1 MKKLFLLLFVSVFLL
16 LNSALTV
23 NAYDRFTNH
32 NVEIVVQEDG
42 IYKMTHVIDVF
53 FDTPSQGIYALI
65 PQVYN
70 MQFTLEDGTVVDRV
84 YRFPVSNIS
93 VLNEESLIESSYEGV
108 RIRIGT
114 EGEYFTGAKRFTYS
128 YTIKTRDLG
137 LDGKQLFY
145 FNIIGDGWQLPMERI
160 EFKILFP
167 KDVTSFT
174 KEFYSGPYG
183 SDVSDGVEYTV
194 EGNMIF
200 GTLESGLRQYE
211 ALTIW
216 MPVSNDFFSFPK
228 PFNFTI
234 LSTLYALLFTVIVGL
249 LYLRFGKDDLL
260 VESVEFNPPAGY
272 SSAQVGYIFD
282 GAVDNKDVVSLIIE
296 WAAQGYLTIEE
307 LDKKNIQLNKIA
319 DINSRAI
326 AAEKS
331 LFNDLFRG
339 RDSVTTKELE
349 QSFYTSVNFAKMN
362 ITRYFLGNK
371 ERRIFSIIA
380 DVLQILLGI
389 LVITVPAFHLS
400 AIIYNQVF
408 YAAQAIGIGIAA
420 SLLAI
425 PPVIIFT
432 TLMRKK
438 QTMKKVSISA
448 LTIVGIALTALFIF
462 VQFMVQSAYNGNILM
477 FVVVM
482 GSYLVSLYF
491 VTIMDKRTDKGLELY
506 GKVLGLKNFIEL
518 AEKSKLEMLVHDDP
532 EYFYKILPYAY
543 VLNVTDTWAK
553 KFESITIQPP
563 QWYVG
568 PGPFNHFFFVR
579 SLNSSMHRMTSAM
592 TSLPPAKAG
601 RGGGGFG
608 SGGGGFSGGGFGG
621 GGGGRW

>member
-1 MKKLFLLLFVSVFLL
+1 MKKLFLLLFVSIFLL
-16 LNSALTV
+16 FNSALSV

-32 NVEIVVQEDG
+32 SVEMVVEEDG

-70 MQFTLEDGTVVDRV
+70 MKFTMEDGTVVDRV
-84 YRFPVSNIS
+84 YRFPVSDIS

-108 RIRIGT
+108 SIRIGT

-137 LDGKQLFY
+137 LSGKQLFY
-145 FNIIGDGWQLPMERI
+145 FNLIGDGWQLPMERV

-174 KEFYSGPYG
+174 KEFYSGDYG
-183 SDVSDGVEYTV
+183 SSVSEGVDFTV

-200 GTLESGLRQYE
+200 GTLESGLGPYE

-216 MPVSNDFFSFPK
+216 MPVSDDFFSFPV

-234 LSTLYALLFTVIVGL
+234 LSTIYAAMFTIIVAL

-260 VESVEFNPPAGY
+260 VKTVEFNPPTGY

-319 DINSRAI
+319 DIDPKAI
-326 AAEKS
+326 SAERS

-349 QSFYTSVNFAKMN
+349 QSFYTSVNFAKLN

-371 ERRIFSIIA
+371 ERRIFSMVA
-380 DVLQILLGI
+380 DALQILLGI
-389 LVITVPAFHLS
+389 LIITIPAFHMS
-400 AIIYNQVF
+400 AVIYNQVF
-408 YAAQAIGIGIAA
+408 YAAEAIGIGFI
-420 SLLAI
+420 SSFLAI

-432 TLMRKK
+432 MLMRKR

-448 LTIVGIALTALFIF
+448 LTIVGIALTALFVF
-462 VQFMVQSAYNGNILM
+462 VQFVAQAGYNGNMLM
-477 FVVVM
+477 FAVVM
-482 GSYLVSLYF
+482 GSYLISLYF
-491 VTIMDKRTDKGLELY
+491 ITIMDKRTDKGLELY

-518 AEKSKLEMLVHDDP
+518 AEKDKLEMLIHDDP

>member
-1 MKKLFLLLFVSVFLL
+1 
-16 LNSALTV
+16 
-23 NAYDRFTNH
+23 
-32 NVEIVVQEDG
+32 
-42 IYKMTHVIDVF
+42 MTHVIDVF

>member
-1 MKKLFLLLFVSVFLL
+1 MKKLFLLLFVSFFLMF
-16 LNSALTV
+16 NSALSV

-32 NVEIVVQEDG
+32 SVEMVVQEDG
-42 IYKMTHVIDVF
+42 LYKITHVIDVF

-70 MQFTLEDGTVVDRV
+70 MNFTMEDGTIVDRI
-84 YRFPVSNIS
+84 YRFPVSDIN
-93 VLNEESLIESSYEGV
+93 VLNEDSLVESSYEGV
-108 RIRIGT
+108 QIRIGT
-114 EGEYFTGAKRFTYS
+114 EGEYFSGAKRFTYS

-137 LDGKQLFY
+137 LSGKQLFY
-145 FNIIGDGWQLPMERI
+145 FNLIGNGWELPMERV

-167 KDVTSFT
+167 KDITSYT
-174 KEFYSGPYG
+174 KEFYSGSYG
-183 SDVSDGVEYTV
+183 SDTNDNVEYTV

-200 GTLESGLRQYE
+200 GTLETGLRERE

-216 MPVSNDFFSFPK
+216 MPVSNDFFSFPQ

-234 LSTLYALLFTVIVGL
+234 LSSLYALMFTVIVAL

-260 VESVEFNPPAGY
+260 VKTVEFNPPSGY

-296 WAAQGYLTIEE
+296 WAAKGYLTIEE
-307 LDKKNIQLNKIA
+307 LEGKNIQLNKIQ
-319 DINSRAI
+319 DIDSKAI

-339 RDSVTTKELE
+339 RDTVTTQELE
-349 QSFYTSVNFAKMN
+349 KSFYTSINFAKLN

-371 ERRIFSIIA
+371 ERRIFSMVA
-380 DVLQILLGI
+380 DALQILLGI
-389 LVITVPAFHLS
+389 LIISVPALHLS
-400 AIIYNQVF
+400 AVIYNQVF
-408 YAAQAIGIGIAA
+408 YAAEAIGIGFI
-420 SLLAI
+420 SSFLAI
-425 PPVIIFT
+425 PPVVIFT
-432 TLMRKK
+432 MLMRKK
-438 QTMKKVSISA
+438 QTIGKVAIGA
-448 LTIVGIALTALFIF
+448 LTIVGIVLTSLFVF
-462 VQFMVQSAYNGNILM
+462 VQFLAQSVYNGNILM
-477 FVVVM
+477 FVLVM
-482 GSYLVSLYF
+482 GSYLISLYF
-491 VTIMDKRTDKGLELY
+491 ITIMDKRTDKGLELY
-506 GKVLGLKNFIEL
+506 GRILGLKNFIEL
-518 AEKSKLEMLVHDDP
+518 AEKDKLEMLVHDDP
-532 EYFYKILPYAY
+532 DYFYRILPYAY
-543 VLNVTDTWAK
+543 VLNVTDTWSK
-553 KFESITIQPP
+553 KFESIAIEPP

>member
-1 MKKLFLLLFVSVFLL
+1 MKKLFLLLFISIFLL
-16 LNSALTV
+16 FNSALTV

-32 NVEIVVQEDG
+32 NVEIVVEEDG

-93 VLNEESLIESSYEGV
+93 VLNEESLIESTYEGV

-145 FNIIGDGWQLPMERI
+145 FNIIGDGWQLPMERV

-167 KDVTSFT
+167 KDVTSYT

-296 WAAQGYLTIEE
+296 WAAKGYLTIEE
-307 LDKKNIQLNKIA
+307 LDNKNIQLNKIA
-319 DINSRAI
+319 DIDPRAI

-380 DVLQILLGI
+380 DALQILLGI

-400 AIIYNQVF
+400 ATIYNQVF

-477 FVVVM
+477 FVAVM
-482 GSYLVSLYF
+482 GSYLISLYF
-491 VTIMDKRTDKGLELY
+491 ITIMDKRTDKGLELY

>member
-1 MKKLFLLLFVSVFLL
+1 MKKLFLLLFVSIFLL
-16 LNSALTV
+16 FNSALSV

-32 NVEIVVQEDG
+32 NVEMVVEEDG

-70 MQFTLEDGTVVDRV
+70 MKFTMEDGTVVDRV
-84 YRFPVSNIS
+84 YRFPVSDIS

-108 RIRIGT
+108 SIRIGT

-137 LDGKQLFY
+137 LSGKQLFY
-145 FNIIGDGWQLPMERI
+145 FNLIGDGWQLPMERV

-174 KEFYSGPYG
+174 KEFYSGDYG
-183 SDVSDGVEYTV
+183 SSVSEGVDFTV

-200 GTLESGLRQYE
+200 GTLESGLGPYE

-216 MPVSNDFFSFPK
+216 MPVSDDFFSFPV

-234 LSTLYALLFTVIVGL
+234 LSTMYAVMFTIIVAL

-260 VESVEFNPPAGY
+260 VKTVEFNPPTGY

-319 DINSRAI
+319 EIDPKAI
-326 AAEKS
+326 SAEKS

-349 QSFYTSVNFAKMN
+349 QSFYTSVNFAKLN

-371 ERRIFSIIA
+371 ERQDFLNGCGCPA
-380 DVLQILLGI
+380 D
-389 LVITVPAFHLS
+389 S
-400 AIIYNQVF
+400 AWN
-408 YAAQAIGIGIAA
+408 
-420 SLLAI
+420 L
-425 PPVIIFT
+425 
-432 TLMRKK
+432 
-438 QTMKKVSISA
+438 
-448 LTIVGIALTALFIF
+448 
-462 VQFMVQSAYNGNILM
+462 
-477 FVVVM
+477 
-482 GSYLVSLYF
+482 
-491 VTIMDKRTDKGLELY
+491 
-506 GKVLGLKNFIEL
+506 
-518 AEKSKLEMLVHDDP
+518 
-532 EYFYKILPYAY
+532 
-543 VLNVTDTWAK
+543 
-553 KFESITIQPP
+553 
-563 QWYVG
+563 
-568 PGPFNHFFFVR
+568 
-579 SLNSSMHRMTSAM
+579 
-592 TSLPPAKAG
+592 
-601 RGGGGFG
+601 
-608 SGGGGFSGGGFGG
+608 
-621 GGGGRW
+621 

>member
-16 LNSALTV
+16 FNSALSV

-32 NVEIVVQEDG
+32 NIEMVVEEDG
-42 IYKMTHVIDVF
+42 LYKMTHVIDVF

-65 PQVYN
+65 PQVYE
-70 MQFTLEDGTVVDRV
+70 MGFTLEDGTVVNRT
-84 YRFPVSNIS
+84 YRFPVSDIN
-93 VLNEESLIESSYEGV
+93 VLNEQSLIESTYEGV
-108 RIRIGT
+108 SIRIGT
-114 EGEYFTGAKRFTYS
+114 EGQYFTGAKRFTYS

-145 FNIIGDGWQLPMERI
+145 FNLIGDGWELPAERV

-183 SDVSDGVEYTV
+183 STVSDGVEYTV

-200 GTLESGLRQYE
+200 GTVANGLRQRE

-216 MPVSNDFFSFPK
+216 MPVSNDFFSFPV

-234 LSTLYALLFTVIVGL
+234 LSSLYALIFTIIVAL

-260 VESVEFNPPAGY
+260 VQTVEFNPPAGY

-307 LDKKNIQLNKIA
+307 LEGKNIQLNKVG
-319 DINSRAI
+319 DIDPRAI
-326 AAEKS
+326 SAEKS
-331 LFNDLFRG
+331 MFNDLFRG

-349 QSFYTSVNFAKMN
+349 KSFYTSINFAKMN

-371 ERRIFSIIA
+371 ERRIFSMVA
-380 DVLQILLGI
+380 DALQILLGI
-389 LVITVPAFHLS
+389 LIVTVPALHLS
-400 AIIYNQVF
+400 AVIYNQVF
-408 YAAQAIGIGIAA
+408 YAAEAIGLGFIA
-420 SLLAI
+420 SMLAI
-425 PPVIIFT
+425 PPVVIFT
-432 TLMRKK
+432 ILMRKK
-438 QTMKKVSISA
+438 QTMKKVAISA
-448 LTIVGIALTALFIF
+448 LTIVGIVLTALFIF
-462 VQFMVQSAYNGNILM
+462 VQFTVNVAYNGNILM
-477 FVVVM
+477 FALVIA
-482 GSYLVSLYF
+482 GYLISLYF
-491 VTIMDKRTDKGLELY
+491 ITLMDKRTDKGLELY

-532 EYFYKILPYAY
+532 DYFYRILPYAY
-543 VLNVTDTWAK
+543 VLNVTDTWSK
-553 KFESITIQPP
+553 KFESIAIEPP

-568 PGPFNHFFFVR
+568 AGPFNHFFFVR

-608 SGGGGFSGGGFGG
+608 SGGGGFGGGGFGG

>member
-1 MKKLFLLLFVSVFLL
+1 MKKLFLLLFMSIFLL
-16 LNSALTV
+16 FNSALTV

-32 NVEIVVQEDG
+32 NVEIVVEEDG

-70 MQFTLEDGTVVDRV
+70 MQFALEDGTVVDRV

-93 VLNEESLIESSYEGV
+93 VLNEESLIESTYEGV

-145 FNIIGDGWQLPMERI
+145 FNIIGDGWQIPMERV

-216 MPVSNDFFSFPK
+216 MPVSNNFFSFPK

-307 LDKKNIQLNKIA
+307 LDNKNIQLNKIA
-319 DINSRAI
+319 DIDPRAI

-380 DVLQILLGI
+380 DALQIMLGI
-389 LVITVPAFHLS
+389 LLISVPAFHLS

-420 SLLAI
+420 SLLSL
-425 PPVIIFT
+425 PPVILFT
-432 TLMRKK
+432 SLMRKK

-448 LTIVGIALTALFIF
+448 LTIVGIVLTALFIF
-462 VQFMVQSAYNGNILM
+462 VQFMVQTAYNGNILM
-477 FVVVM
+477 FIAVM

>member
-1 MKKLFLLLFVSVFLL
+1 MKKLFLLVFVSFFLL
-16 LNSALTV
+16 FTSALTV
-23 NAYDRFTNH
+23 NAEDRFTNH
-32 NVEIVVQEDG
+32 NVEMVVQEDG
-42 IYKMTHVIDVF
+42 LYKLTHVIDVYF
-53 FDTPSQGIYALI
+53 NTPSQGIYALI
-65 PQVYN
+65 PQVYTMN
-70 MQFTLEDGTVVDRV
+70 FTLEDGTIANRT
-84 YRFPVSNIS
+84 YRFPVSAIN
-93 VLNEESLIESSYEGV
+93 VLNEEFLVESSYEGV

-114 EGEYFTGAKRFTYS
+114 EGKYFTGAKRFTYS

-137 LDGKQLFY
+137 LKGQQLFY
-145 FNIIGDGWQLPMERI
+145 FNIIGDGWELPVDRV

-167 KDVTSFT
+167 KNITSFE
-174 KEFYSGPYG
+174 KKFYSGAYG
-183 SDVSDGVEYTV
+183 STENNNVEYTV

-200 GTLESGLRQYE
+200 GTVATGLHQRE

-234 LSTLYALLFTVIVGL
+234 LSTMYAMLFTVIVGL
-249 LYLRFGKDDLL
+249 LYMRFGKDDLL
-260 VESVEFNPPAGY
+260 VTTVEFNPPAGF

-296 WAAQGYLTIEE
+296 WAAKGYLTIEE
-307 LDKKNIQLNKIA
+307 LEGKNIQLNKIQ
-319 DINSRAI
+319 DIDSRAI

-331 LFNDLFRG
+331 MFNDLFRG

-349 QSFYTSVNFAKMN
+349 KSFYTSVNFAKMN

-380 DVLQILLGI
+380 DALQVLLGI
-389 LVITVPAFHLS
+389 LIITVPALHLS
-400 AIIYNQVF
+400 AVIYNQVF
-408 YAAQAIGIGIAA
+408 YAAEAIGIGFIA
-420 SLLAI
+420 SMLGI

-432 TLMRKK
+432 MLMRKK
-438 QTMKKVSISA
+438 QTMKKVSISV
-448 LTIVGIALTALFIF
+448 LTFIGIALTALFIF
-462 VQFMVQSAYNGNILM
+462 VQYMIQSVYGGNLLM
-477 FVVVM
+477 FFVM
-482 GSYLVSLYF
+482 IAGYLISLYF
-491 VTIMDKRTDKGLELY
+491 ITIMDKRTDKGLALY
-506 GKVLGLKNFIEL
+506 GKVLGLKKFIEL
-518 AEKSKLEMLVHDDP
+518 AEKDKLEMIVHDDP

-592 TSLPPAKAG
+592 TSLPAAKGG

>member
-1 MKKLFLLLFVSVFLL
+1 MKKLFLLLFMSIFLL
-16 LNSALTV
+16 FNSALTV

-32 NVEIVVQEDG
+32 NIEMVVQEDG

-65 PQVYN
+65 PQVYE
-70 MQFTLEDGTVVDRV
+70 MKFTLEDGTVVNRT
-84 YRFPVSNIS
+84 YRFPISNIN
-93 VLNEESLIESSYEGV
+93 VLNEQSLIESTYEGV

-114 EGEYFTGAKRFTYS
+114 EGQYFTGAKRFTYS

-145 FNIIGDGWQLPMERI
+145 FNLIGDGWELPMDRV

-167 KDVTSFT
+167 KDVTSYT

-183 SDVSDGVEYTV
+183 SEVSDGVEYTV

-200 GTLESGLRQYE
+200 GTVANGLRQRE
-211 ALTIW
+211 VLSIW
-216 MPVSNDFFSFPK
+216 MPVSNDFFSFVK
-228 PFNFTI
+228 PFDFTI
-234 LSTLYALLFTVIVGL
+234 LSSLYALIFAVIVAL
-249 LYLRFGKDDLL
+249 LYMRFGKDDLL
-260 VESVEFNPPAGY
+260 VETVEFNPPAGY

-282 GAVDNKDVVSLIIE
+282 GAVDNKDVISLIIE

-307 LDKKNIQLNKIA
+307 LEGKNIQLNKIA
-319 DINSRAI
+319 EIDSRMI
-326 AAEKS
+326 SAEKS

-339 RDSVTTKELE
+339 RDTVTTKELE
-349 QSFYTSVNFAKMN
+349 KSFYTSVNFAKMN

-371 ERRIFSIIA
+371 ERRIFSMTA
-380 DVLQILLGI
+380 DFLQILLGVLI
-389 LVITVPAFHLS
+389 FTVPALHLS
-400 AIIYNQVF
+400 AVIYNQVF
-408 YAAQAIGIGIAA
+408 YATEAIGLGVITGM
-420 SLLAI
+420 LAI
-425 PPVIIFT
+425 PPVVIFT
-432 TLMRKK
+432 ILMRKK
-438 QTMKKVSISA
+438 QTMKKVAISA
-448 LTIVGIALTALFIF
+448 LTIVGIVLTALFIF
-462 VQFMVQSAYNGNILM
+462 VQFTANVAYKGNILM
-477 FVVVM
+477 FALVITA
-482 GSYLVSLYF
+482 YLVSSYF
-491 VTIMDKRTDKGLELY
+491 ITIMDKRTDKGLELY

-568 PGPFNHFFFVR
+568 AGPFNHFFFVN

-592 TSLPPAKAG
+592 TSLPPAKGG

-608 SGGGGFSGGGFGG
+608 SGGGGFGGGGFGG

>member
-1 MKKLFLLLFVSVFLL
+1 MKKLFLLLFVSIFLL
-16 LNSALTV
+16 FNSALSV
-23 NAYDRFTNH
+23 DAYDRFTNH
-32 NVEIVVQEDG
+32 NIEMVVQEDG
-42 IYKMTHVIDVF
+42 LYKMTHVIDVF

-70 MQFTLEDGTVVDRV
+70 MEFTLEDGTVVNRT
-84 YRFPVSNIS
+84 YRFPVSDIN
-93 VLNEESLIESSYEGV
+93 VLNEQSLIESTYEGV
-108 RIRIGT
+108 SIRIGT
-114 EGEYFTGAKRFTYS
+114 EGQYFTGAKRFTYS

-137 LDGKQLFY
+137 LSGKQLFY
-145 FNIIGDGWQLPMERI
+145 FNLIGDGWELPAERV

-183 SDVSDGVEYTV
+183 SEVSDGVEYTV

-200 GTLESGLRQYE
+200 GTVANGLNQRE
-211 ALTIW
+211 VLSIW
-216 MPVSNDFFSFPK
+216 MPVSDDFFSFVK
-228 PFNFTI
+228 PFDLTI
-234 LSTLYALLFTVIVGL
+234 LTSLYALIFTVIVAL
-249 LYLRFGKDDLL
+249 LYMRFGKDDLL
-260 VESVEFNPPAGY
+260 VETVEFNPPAGY

-282 GAVDNKDVVSLIIE
+282 GAVDNKDVISLIIE

-307 LDKKNIQLNKIA
+307 LEGKNIQLNKVG
-319 DINSRAI
+319 DIDPRAI

-331 LFNDLFRG
+331 MFNDLFRG

-349 QSFYTSVNFAKMN
+349 KSFYTSINFAKMN

-371 ERRIFSIIA
+371 ERRIFSMVA
-380 DVLQILLGI
+380 DALQILLGI
-389 LVITVPAFHLS
+389 LIVTVPALHLS
-400 AIIYNQVF
+400 AVIYNQVF
-408 YAAQAIGIGIAA
+408 YAAEAIGLGFISG
-420 SLLAI
+420 LLAI
-425 PPVIIFT
+425 PPVVIFT
-432 TLMRKK
+432 ILMRKK
-438 QTMKKVSISA
+438 QTMKKVAISA
-448 LTIVGIALTALFIF
+448 LTTVGIAITSLFIF
-462 VQFMVQSAYNGNILM
+462 VQFTVNVAYKGNILM
-477 FVVVM
+477 FGLVIA
-482 GSYLVSLYF
+482 GYLISLYF
-491 VTIMDKRTDKGLELY
+491 ITLMDKRTDKGLELY

-553 KFESITIQPP
+553 KFESITIEPP

-568 PGPFNHFFFVR
+568 AGPFNHFFFVR

-608 SGGGGFSGGGFGG
+608 SGGGGFGGGGFGG

>member
-1 MKKLFLLLFVSVFLL
+1 MKKLFLLLFVSIFLL
-16 LNSALTV
+16 FNSALTV

-32 NVEIVVQEDG
+32 NIEMVVQEDG
-42 IYKMTHVIDVF
+42 LYKMTHVIDVF

-65 PQVYN
+65 PQVYE
-70 MQFTLEDGTVVDRV
+70 MEFTLEDGTVVNRT
-84 YRFPVSNIS
+84 YRFPVSDIN
-93 VLNEESLIESSYEGV
+93 VLNEQSLIESTYEGV
-108 RIRIGT
+108 SIRIGT
-114 EGEYFTGAKRFTYS
+114 EGQYFTGAKRFTYS

-137 LDGKQLFY
+137 LGGKQLFY
-145 FNIIGDGWQLPMERI
+145 FNLIGDGWELPAERV

-167 KDVTSFT
+167 KDVTSYT
-174 KEFYSGPYG
+174 KEFYSGAYG
-183 SDVSDGVEYTV
+183 SEVSDGVEYTV

-200 GTLESGLRQYE
+200 GTLANGLAQRE

-216 MPVSNDFFSFPK
+216 MPVADDFFSFPV

-234 LSTLYALLFTVIVGL
+234 LSSLYALIFTIIVAL
-249 LYLRFGKDDLL
+249 LYMRFGKDDLL
-260 VESVEFNPPAGY
+260 VQTVEFNPPAGY

-282 GAVDNKDVVSLIIE
+282 GAVDNKDVISLIIE

-307 LDKKNIQLNKIA
+307 LEGKNIQLNKVG
-319 DINSRAI
+319 DIDPRAI

-331 LFNDLFRG
+331 MFNDLFRG

-349 QSFYTSVNFAKMN
+349 KSFYTSINFAKMN

-371 ERRIFSIIA
+371 ERRIFSIVA
-380 DVLQILLGI
+380 DALQILLGI
-389 LVITVPAFHLS
+389 LIVTVPALHLS
-400 AIIYNQVF
+400 AVIYNQVF
-408 YAAQAIGIGIAA
+408 YAAEAIGLGFIA

-432 TLMRKK
+432 ILMRKK
-438 QTMKKVSISA
+438 QTMKKVAISA
-448 LTIVGIALTALFIF
+448 LTVVGIVLTALFIF
-462 VQFMVQSAYNGNILM
+462 VQFTANVAYNGNILM
-477 FVVVM
+477 LGLVIAA
-482 GSYLVSLYF
+482 YLISLYF
-491 VTIMDKRTDKGLELY
+491 ITIMDKRTDKGLELY

-532 EYFYKILPYAY
+532 DYFYRILPYAY

-553 KFESITIQPP
+553 KFESIAIEPP

-568 PGPFNHFFFVR
+568 AGPFNHFFFVR

-608 SGGGGFSGGGFGG
+608 SGGGGFSGGGSGG

>member
-1 MKKLFLLLFVSVFLL
+1 MKKLFLLLFISIFLL
-16 LNSALTV
+16 FNSALTV

>member
-16 LNSALTV
+16 FNSALTV

-32 NVEIVVQEDG
+32 NVEMVVEEDG

-160 EFKILFP
+160 EFMILFP
-167 KDVTSFT
+167 KDVTSYT

-234 LSTLYALLFTVIVGL
+234 LSSLYAVLFAVIVGL

-389 LVITVPAFHLS
+389 VVITVPAFHLS

-408 YAAQAIGIGIAA
+408 YAAQAIGIGFVT

-448 LTIVGIALTALFIF
+448 LIIVGIALTALFIF
-462 VQFMVQSAYNGNILM
+462 VQFMLQTAYNGNILK
-477 FVVVM
+477 FVLVM
-482 GSYLVSLYF
+482 GSYLISLYF
-491 VTIMDKRTDKGLELY
+491 ITLMDKRTDKGLELY

>member
-1 MKKLFLLLFVSVFLL
+1 MKKLFLLLFISIFLL
-16 LNSALTV
+16 FSSALSV

-32 NVEIVVQEDG
+32 NIEMVVEEDG
-42 IYKMTHVIDVF
+42 LYKMTHVIDVF

-70 MQFTLEDGTVVDRV
+70 MEFTLDDGTVVNRT
-84 YRFPVSNIS
+84 YRFPVSDIN
-93 VLNEESLIESSYEGV
+93 VLNEDTLIESTYEGV
-108 RIRIGT
+108 SIGIGT
-114 EGEYFTGAKRFTYS
+114 EGQYFTGAKRFTYS

-145 FNIIGDGWQLPMERI
+145 FNLIGDGWELPMERV

-167 KDVTSFT
+167 KDVSSYT

-200 GTLESGLRQYE
+200 GTVANGLRQRE
-211 ALTIW
+211 VLSIW
-216 MPVSNDFFSFPK
+216 MPVSDDFFSFVK
-228 PFNFTI
+228 PFDFTI
-234 LSTLYALLFTVIVGL
+234 LSSLYALIFTIIVAL
-249 LYLRFGKDDLL
+249 LYMRFGKDDLL
-260 VESVEFNPPAGY
+260 VETVEFNPPAGY

-282 GAVDNKDVVSLIIE
+282 GAVDNKDVISLLIE

-307 LDKKNIQLNKIA
+307 LEGKNIQLNKIG
-319 DINSRAI
+319 DIDPRAI

-331 LFNDLFRG
+331 MFNDLFRD
-339 RDSVTTKELE
+339 RDTVTTKELE
-349 QSFYTSVNFAKMN
+349 KSFYTSINFAKMN

-371 ERRIFSIIA
+371 ERRIFSIVA
-380 DVLQILLGI
+380 DALQILLGI
-389 LVITVPAFHLS
+389 LIITVPAFHLS
-400 AIIYNQVF
+400 AVIYNQVF
-408 YAAQAIGIGIAA
+408 YAVEAIGLGVIA
-420 SLLAI
+420 SILAI
-425 PPVIIFT
+425 PPVVIFT
-432 TLMRKK
+432 ILMRKK
-438 QTMKKVSISA
+438 QTMKKVAISA
-448 LTIVGIALTALFIF
+448 LSTVGIALTALFIF
-462 VQFMVQSAYNGNILM
+462 VQFTAYAAYKGSILM
-477 FVVVM
+477 FALVIAA
-482 GSYLVSLYF
+482 YLISLYF
-491 VTIMDKRTDKGLELY
+491 ITLMDKRTDKGLELY

-532 EYFYKILPYAY
+532 DYFYRILPYAY
-543 VLNVTDTWAK
+543 VLNVTDTWSK
-553 KFESITIQPP
+553 KFESIAIEPP

-568 PGPFNHFFFVR
+568 AGPFNHFFFVR

-608 SGGGGFSGGGFGG
+608 SGGGGFGGGGFGG

>member
-32 NVEIVVQEDG
+32 NVEMVVEEDG

-167 KDVTSFT
+167 KDVTSYT

-234 LSTLYALLFTVIVGL
+234 LSSLYAVLFAVIVGL

-389 LVITVPAFHLS
+389 VVITVPAFHLS

-408 YAAQAIGIGIAA
+408 YAAQAIGIGFVT

-462 VQFMVQSAYNGNILM
+462 VQFMLQTAYNGNILM
-477 FVVVM
+477 FVLVM
-482 GSYLVSLYF
+482 GSYLISLYF
-491 VTIMDKRTDKGLELY
+491 ITLMDKRTDKGLELY

>member
-16 LNSALTV
+16 FNSALTV

-32 NVEIVVQEDG
+32 NVEMVVEEDG

-65 PQVYN
+65 LQVYN

-160 EFKILFP
+160 EFMILFP
-167 KDVTSFT
+167 KDVTSYT

-234 LSTLYALLFTVIVGL
+234 LSSLYAVLFAVIVGL

-389 LVITVPAFHLS
+389 VVITVPAFHLS

-408 YAAQAIGIGIAA
+408 YAAQAIGIGFVT

-448 LTIVGIALTALFIF
+448 LIIVGIALTALFIF
-462 VQFMVQSAYNGNILM
+462 VQFMLQTAYNGNILM
-477 FVVVM
+477 FVLVM
-482 GSYLVSLYF
+482 GSYLISLYF
-491 VTIMDKRTDKGLELY
+491 ITLMDKRTDKGLELY

>member
-1 MKKLFLLLFVSVFLL
+1 M
-16 LNSALTV
+16 
-23 NAYDRFTNH
+23 
-32 NVEIVVQEDG
+32 VVQEDG
-42 IYKMTHVIDVF
+42 LYKMTHVIDVF

-70 MQFTLEDGTVVDRV
+70 MEFTLEDGTVVNRT
-84 YRFPVSNIS
+84 YRFPVSDIN
-93 VLNEESLIESSYEGV
+93 VLNEQSLIESTYEGV
-108 RIRIGT
+108 SIRIGT
-114 EGEYFTGAKRFTYS
+114 EGQYFTGAKRFTYS

-137 LDGKQLFY
+137 LSGKQLFY
-145 FNIIGDGWQLPMERI
+145 FNLIGDGWELPAERV

-183 SDVSDGVEYTV
+183 SEVSDGVEYTV

-200 GTLESGLRQYE
+200 GTVANGLNQRE
-211 ALTIW
+211 VLSIW
-216 MPVSNDFFSFPK
+216 MPVSDDFFSFVK
-228 PFNFTI
+228 PFDLTI
-234 LSTLYALLFTVIVGL
+234 LTSLYALIFTVIVAL
-249 LYLRFGKDDLL
+249 LYMRFGKDDLL
-260 VESVEFNPPAGY
+260 VETVEFNPPAGY

-282 GAVDNKDVVSLIIE
+282 GAVDNKDVISLIIE

-307 LDKKNIQLNKIA
+307 LEGKNIQLNKVG
-319 DINSRAI
+319 DIDPRAI

-331 LFNDLFRG
+331 MFNDLFRG

-349 QSFYTSVNFAKMN
+349 KSFYTSINFAKMN

-371 ERRIFSIIA
+371 ERRIFSMVA
-380 DVLQILLGI
+380 DALQILLGI
-389 LVITVPAFHLS
+389 LIVTVPALHLS
-400 AIIYNQVF
+400 AVIYNQVF
-408 YAAQAIGIGIAA
+408 YAAEAIGLGFISG
-420 SLLAI
+420 LLAI
-425 PPVIIFT
+425 PPVVIFT
-432 TLMRKK
+432 ILMRKK
-438 QTMKKVSISA
+438 QTMKKVAISA
-448 LTIVGIALTALFIF
+448 LTTVGIAITSLFIF
-462 VQFMVQSAYNGNILM
+462 VQFTVNVAYKGNILM
-477 FVVVM
+477 FGLVIA
-482 GSYLVSLYF
+482 GYLISLYF
-491 VTIMDKRTDKGLELY
+491 ITLMDKRTDKGLELY

-553 KFESITIQPP
+553 KFESITIEPP

-568 PGPFNHFFFVR
+568 AGPFNHFFFVR

-608 SGGGGFSGGGFGG
+608 SGGGGFGGGGFGG

>member
-1 MKKLFLLLFVSVFLL
+1 MKKLFMLLFVSLFLL
-16 LNSALTV
+16 FNSALAV
-23 NAYDRFTNH
+23 NAADRFTNH
-32 NVEIVVQEDG
+32 NVEMVVQEDG
-42 IYKMTHVIDVF
+42 LYKLTHVIDVY

-65 PQVYN
+65 PQVYKMN
-70 MQFTLEDGTVVDRV
+70 FTLEDGTIVNRT
-84 YRFPVSNIS
+84 YRFPVSDIN
-93 VLNEESLIESSYEGV
+93 VVNEDFLVESSYEGV

-114 EGEYFTGAKRFTYS
+114 EGKYFTGTKRFTYS

-137 LDGKQLFY
+137 LSGRQLFY
-145 FNIIGDGWQLPMERI
+145 FNIIGDGWELPVDRV

-167 KDVTSFT
+167 KNITSFT
-174 KEFYSGPYG
+174 KEFYSGAYG
-183 SDVSDGVEYTV
+183 SSANNNVEYTV

-200 GTLESGLRQYE
+200 GTVATGLRQRE

-228 PFNFTI
+228 PFNYTI
-234 LSTLYALLFTVIVGL
+234 LSTMYAMLFTVIVGL
-249 LYLRFGKDDLL
+249 LYIRFGKDDLL
-260 VESVEFNPPAGY
+260 VKTVEFNPPTGY

-296 WAAQGYLTIEE
+296 WAANGYLTIEE
-307 LDKKNIQLNKIA
+307 LENKNIQLNKVA
-319 DINSRAI
+319 DIDPKAI
-326 AAEKS
+326 SAEKS

-349 QSFYTSVNFAKMN
+349 KSFYTSINFAKMN

-371 ERRIFSIIA
+371 ERRIFSMIA
-380 DVLQILLGI
+380 DALQILLGI
-389 LVITVPAFHLS
+389 LVITIPAFHLS
-400 AIIYNQVF
+400 AVIYNQVF
-408 YAAQAIGIGIAA
+408 YLAEAIGIGFIS

-432 TLMRKK
+432 MLMRKK
-438 QTMKKVSISA
+438 QTMKKASISA
-448 LTIVGIALTALFIF
+448 LTIVGIVLTALFIF
-462 VQFMVQSAYNGNILM
+462 IQFTVHSAYNGNILM
-477 FVVVM
+477 FIAVIT
-482 GSYLVSLYF
+482 GYLISLYF
-491 VTIMDKRTDKGLELY
+491 ITIMDKRTDKGLDLY

-518 AEKSKLEMLVHDDP
+518 AEKDKLEMLVHDDP

-568 PGPFNHFFFVR
+568 SGPFNHIFFVR